1 MYFQQSHKLESAR
14 SRPWQIW
21 CLVRTCFRCGCLM
34 DSKLF
39 YGGRTEGT
47 FQGLCFKGTNPIHKV
62 LSSWSNQLPKAP
74 PPNIVTL
81 ELRFQHMNTG
91 GTHTFSLWQRNIKN
105 TTSNISVLLKLIP
118 KKLHLHLLVYFLK
131 YLLPGILL
139 EIVSSWEDRRSVLF
153 FVKALVPGI
162 MPGTCCAVLSCSI
175 MSDYL
180 WPHGL

>member
-1 MYFQQSHKLESAR
+1 MQDQGPGRYGVLWEPASGSAVSWTANFSMVEGLRELFGVFVLRALIPFIRFCPHDRISFQRPHLQISSHWSWGFNIWILE
-14 SRPWQIW
+14 
-21 CLVRTCFRCGCLM
+21 G
-34 DSKLF
+34 
-39 YGGRTEGT
+39 
-47 FQGLCFKGTNPIHKV
+47 
-62 LSSWSNQLPKAP
+62 
-74 PPNIVTL
+74 
-81 ELRFQHMNTG
+81 
-91 GTHTFSLWQRNIKN
+91 HTFSLWQCNIKN

-118 KKLHLHLLVYFLK
+118 KKLHLHVFVYFLK

-153 FVKALVPGI
+153 IVKALVPGI